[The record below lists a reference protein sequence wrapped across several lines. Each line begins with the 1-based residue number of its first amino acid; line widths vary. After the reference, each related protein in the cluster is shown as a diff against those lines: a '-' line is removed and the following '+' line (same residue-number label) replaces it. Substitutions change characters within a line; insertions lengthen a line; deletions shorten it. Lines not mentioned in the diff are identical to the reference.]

1 MARFLTERSAFVHV
15 GDQSTQG
22 TISINS
28 KANETFIIGA
38 GFGRTGTSSMQIAL
52 AKLGWRTFHMREIR
66 KNGAKCGEAV
76 TKAGELKCALRQKKK
91 DYDPSFKNYDQMVL
105 SPNAFNWNDILN
117 NPEYG
122 TYHGTFDFPLCGM
135 SCLTLPHWSHPYP
148 PRYLYFVSSIIMYI
162 GIRF

>member
-1 MARFLTERSAFVHV
+1 
-15 GDQSTQG
+15 
-22 TISINS
+22 
-28 KANETFIIGA
+28 
-38 GFGRTGTSSMQIAL
+38 
-52 AKLGWRTFHMREIR
+52 MREIR

-105 SPNAFNWNDILN
+105 SPDAFNWNDIFN

-135 SCLTLPHWSHPYP
+135 SCLTL
-148 PRYLYFVSSIIMYI
+148 RVSVNSMYSITYNLHSILFGFD
-162 GIRF
+162 GILQTEL